1 MRSEVTW
8 GTFKAFPGRT
18 QSLSFPQSPPPILAK
33 SVMPSILVLEKQ
45 VVSQSIVPV
54 SGDQDVEEEAK
65 MVEANLEKLREKNP
79 LVLKDVSKVKADVVK
94 VKQRP
99 LLL

>member
-1 MRSEVTW
+1 
-8 GTFKAFPGRT
+8 
-18 QSLSFPQSPPPILAK
+18 
-33 SVMPSILVLEKQ
+33 
-45 VVSQSIVPV
+45 
-54 SGDQDVEEEAK
+54 